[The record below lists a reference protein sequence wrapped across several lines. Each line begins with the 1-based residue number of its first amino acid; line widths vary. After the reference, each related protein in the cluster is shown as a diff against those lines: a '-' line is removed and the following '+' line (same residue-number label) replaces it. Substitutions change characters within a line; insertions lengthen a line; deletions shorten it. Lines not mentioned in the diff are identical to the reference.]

1 MTHDQNEAMTFAENI
16 IVMDAGSIVQVG
28 SPAELFERPKTTF
41 VGYFIGAPAMNFFA
55 CKADGSTSV
64 AFGGATIATQTD
76 LSKTGS
82 ADLKLGIRSE
92 YIQIAQAK
100 GPNTITAQ
108 VQRVEDLGNH
118 KLVTAGF
125 DEFVIKVKVE
135 RDIEVPAE
143 HVELLLPAENCCV
156 YADDILI

>member
-1 MTHDQNEAMTFAENI
+1 
-16 IVMDAGSIVQVG
+16 
-28 SPAELFERPKTTF
+28 
-41 VGYFIGAPAMNFFA
+41 MNFFA

-64 AFGGATIATQTD
+64 AFAGATIATQTD